1 VANRSLAKRLFYR
14 GMRRLV
20 RTSSRWMFSSI
31 EIRGMDRI
39 PTDTACIV
47 SPNHV
52 SAFLDALLVGAFAP
66 TDMRYLSRSSAFGT
80 RWDWFLEA
88 LQMVPIYRRRDGFE
102 TLSRNWEIFQ
112 QQSEALGEGNALLI
126 FSEAEH
132 ALTYHLRPLSRGSS
146 RFALETRAAIDDEVL
161 LVPVGINY
169 YHLMRPGFKVSVIVG
184 EPIPVSTYDAQYA
197 EDEARCINAL
207 RSDLAEGMK
216 ECLLLPNKT
225 DEHHRRLDFIN
236 RKNEHLSFPAMK
248 RALADL
254 NTSTAESAEPNLD
267 DLTHLAPKGPYRPG
281 LDRLSRWVDVLNAPP
296 VWGMQRMMS
305 WVQDPAF
312 AASLKFATGMLVLP
326 VWWGLLAGIG
336 WAAHSLTAGLV
347 LAVTAVGTVLLRR
360 ALIRR
365 ADPPHEVEA

>member
-1 VANRSLAKRLFYR
+1 
-14 GMRRLV
+14 MRRLV
-20 RTSSRWMFSSI
+20 RTSMPWMFSAI

-66 TDMRYLSRSSAFGT
+66 TDMHYLSRASAFGT

-88 LQMVPIYRRRDGFE
+88 LKMVPIYRRRDGFE
-102 TLSRNWEIFQ
+102 TLSRNRAIFRRQ
-112 QQSEALGEGNALLI
+112 REKLREGNALLM
-126 FSEAEH
+126 FSETEH
-132 ALTYHLRPLSRGSS
+132 ALTYHLRPLSRGSA

-169 YHLMRPGFKVSVIVG
+169 YHLQRPGFKVSVIVG
-184 EPIPVSTYDAQYA
+184 EPIPVSAYDEQYA
-197 EDEARCINAL
+197 EDAARCINAL
-207 RSDLAEGMK
+207 RRDLASRMK

-225 DEHHRRLDFIN
+225 ADHRQRLDFIN
-236 RKNEHLSFPAMK
+236 RKNEHLPFPDMK
-248 RALADL
+248 RALENVGIEKD
-254 NTSTAESAEPNLD
+254 AES
-267 DLTHLAPKGPYRPG
+267 LTRLAPKGPYRPG
-281 LDRLSRWVDVLNAPP
+281 LDRLSRWIDALNAPP

-305 WVQDPAF
+305 WVQDSAF

-326 VWWGLLAGIG
+326 VWWMLLAGLG
-336 WAAHSLTAGLV
+336 WAAHSLTAGLI
-347 LAVTAVGTVLLRR
+347 LAVTAMGTVMLRR

-365 ADPPHEVEA
+365 ANPPHEVAASSEL

>member
-1 VANRSLAKRLFYR
+1 
-14 GMRRLV
+14 MRRLV
-20 RTSSRWMFSSI
+20 RTAMPWMFSSI
-31 EIRGMDRI
+31 EIRGMDQI
-39 PTDTACIV
+39 PTDTACII

-52 SAFLDALLVGAFAP
+52 SAFLDALLIGALAP

-102 TLSRNWEIFQ
+102 TLSRNWEIFRKQ
-112 QQSEALGEGNALLI
+112 REQLRDGNALLI

-169 YHLMRPGFKVSVIVG
+169 YHLTRPGFKVSVIVG
-184 EPIPVSTYDAQYA
+184 APIPVSTYDAPYA

-216 ECLLLPNKT
+216 ECLLLPDKT
-225 DEHHRRLDFIN
+225 DDHHERLGFIN
-236 RKNEHLSFPAMK
+236 RKNEHLPFPEMK

-254 NTSTAESAEPNLD
+254 DAKTLAGTDANGHASPP
-267 DLTHLAPKGPYRPG
+267 LTPKAPYRPG
-281 LDRLSRWVDVLNAPP
+281 LDSLSRWVDVLNAPP
-296 VWGMQRMMS
+296 VWFATKMMA
-305 WVQDPAF
+305 WVRDPAF

-326 VWWGLLAGIG
+326 VWWGLLAGMG
-336 WAAHSLTAGLV
+336 WAAHSLTAGLA
-347 LAVTAVGTVLLRR
+347 LAVTAIGTVLLRR

-365 ADPPHEVEA
+365 ADPPHEVET